1 MDDKLELWTV
11 MTFDDA
17 AARIALPPHER
28 WIPADRR
35 RKTSAPLAALAAA
48 LVVFVFGAAV
58 WLVADG
64 RLVPA
69 APTAKPAPSNLIRLA
84 PGGTEAQ
91 TWGKVWS
98 VATGVTVLRPTWLPV
113 SDLDTSY
120 DVMATSRGGLYRYIV
135 GYYPRSV
142 SPTAPRP
149 PRLLFIAEGPDVLPP
164 QLGPGDRA
172 ENVTVRGQAGRLI
185 TAPGD
190 EARVVWSENGIRYT
204 IQAAAGISSTDV
216 LRIAESLAPVVD
228 AEGSSR

>member
-11 MTFDDA
+11 TTFDDA
-17 AARIALPPHER
+17 AALVALPPHER
-28 WIPADRR
+28 WVPADRR
-35 RKTSAPLAALAAA
+35 QRSSAPLAALAAA

-69 APTAKPAPSNLIRLA
+69 APSAKPAPSNVIRLA

-98 VATGVTVLRPTWLPV
+98 VSMGATVLRPTWLPV
-113 SDLDTSY
+113 SELTTSY
-120 DVMATSRGGLYRYIV
+120 DVVTTSRGLYRYIV
-135 GYYPRSV
+135 GYYPKNV
-142 SPTAPRP
+142 FPTGPRP
-149 PRLLFIAEGPDVLPP
+149 PHLLFIAEGPEVLPP
-164 QLGPGDRA
+164 QLGPGDSA
-172 ENVTVRGQAGRLI
+172 ENVTVRGQTGRLI
-185 TAPGD
+185 TAPAG

-204 IQAAAGISSTDV
+204 IQAAAGISSSDV
-216 LRIAESLAPVVD
+216 LHIAESLASVVD